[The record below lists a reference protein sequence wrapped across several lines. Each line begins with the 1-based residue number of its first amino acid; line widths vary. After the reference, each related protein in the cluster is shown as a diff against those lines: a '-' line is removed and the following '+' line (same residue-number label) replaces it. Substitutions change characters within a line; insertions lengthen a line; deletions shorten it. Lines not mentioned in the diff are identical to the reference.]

1 MNMEKTILTTEE
13 VIQMTGVKRKT
24 LDYYCWKKLIP
35 YSQPNGRMRYF
46 KKGDVEDF
54 FLGTR

>member
-1 MNMEKTILTTEE
+1 MEKTILTTDD
-13 VIQMTGVKRKT
+13 VIKMTGVKKKT

-46 KKGDVEDF
+46 KKEDVEEF
-54 FLGTR
+54 FLSTR